1 MGTQPCLQGALV
13 HSPTKGSEGTHPVTG
28 DALLADTVPAELS
41 IWEDEARAHS
51 MEVFTVKTELIIT
64 GLCSGGWWGN
74 LSPVPVK
81 VTAKKCDRA
90 GHVCFRGHEGSR

>member
-41 IWEDEARAHS
+41 IWEDEARTHS
-51 MEVFTVKTELIIT
+51 MEVL
-64 GLCSGGWWGN
+64 L
-74 LSPVPVK
+74 
-81 VTAKKCDRA
+81 
-90 GHVCFRGHEGSR
+90 